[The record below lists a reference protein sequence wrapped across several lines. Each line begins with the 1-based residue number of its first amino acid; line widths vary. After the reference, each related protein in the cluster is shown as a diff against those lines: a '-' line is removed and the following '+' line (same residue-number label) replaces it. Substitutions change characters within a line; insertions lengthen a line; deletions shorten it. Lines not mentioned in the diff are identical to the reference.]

1 MNWLTRDNIEG
12 IKNAQPIDNQYLGQF
27 HAVPHTVYM
36 QLLDLAL
43 AALEAREVMER
54 TAKYGPKQGVMA
66 DGACAFCD
74 MGGAG
79 YSSRGDGFHDDD
91 CGVMK
96 AQAWLAKHGE
106 KSDARN
112 S

>member
-1 MNWLTRDNIEG
+1 MESALENYKT
-12 IKNAQPIDNQYLGQF
+12 LGDEVSQV
-27 HAVPHTVYM
+27 ACRM
-36 QLLDLAL
+36 AI
-43 AALEAREVMER
+43 AALDAREVMER
-54 TAKYGPKQGVMA
+54 TAKYGPKQGVIA